1 MSNTGERILPVS
13 RYYDSLNGMKRKYDR
28 LARQEA
34 FSGTNVE
41 EWTGWKNKEKK
52 RLWELLG
59 MDKMEICSP
68 CPEIAERVMLDGGI
82 LREKLLLQVEPD
94 IWMPVYLLI
103 PPGSGRHSDCVLAPH
118 GHQGAGKY
126 SVAGCSEIPAVAEA
140 IDRFHYDYGL
150 YLARLGYVAVCPDA
164 RGFGER
170 RDLAF
175 QKDEENAFMR
185 GTCFYLAHGRAP
197 WNDCGRN
204 EYLGSDAPDRLSGRE
219 GRMEYRASGLRGL
232 FWRRTSDAVSGCIG

>member
-118 GHQGAGKY
+118 GHQGVFKY
-126 SVAGCSEIPAVAEA
+126 A
-140 IDRFHYDYGL
+140 
-150 YLARLGYVAVCPDA
+150 A
-164 RGFGER
+164 RGVFFPKL
-170 RDLAF
+170 D
-175 QKDEENAFMR
+175 
-185 GTCFYLAHGRAP
+185 
-197 WNDCGRN
+197 
-204 EYLGSDAPDRLSGRE
+204 GS
-219 GRMEYRASGLRGL
+219 ME
-232 FWRRTSDAVSGCIG
+232 

>member
-68 CPEIAERVMLDGGI
+68 CPDIA
-82 LREKLLLQVEPD
+82 
-94 IWMPVYLLI
+94 
-103 PPGSGRHSDCVLAPH
+103 
-118 GHQGAGKY
+118 
-126 SVAGCSEIPAVAEA
+126 
-140 IDRFHYDYGL
+140 
-150 YLARLGYVAVCPDA
+150 
-164 RGFGER
+164 
-170 RDLAF
+170 
-175 QKDEENAFMR
+175 
-185 GTCFYLAHGRAP
+185 
-197 WNDCGRN
+197 
-204 EYLGSDAPDRLSGRE
+204 
-219 GRMEYRASGLRGL
+219 
-232 FWRRTSDAVSGCIG
+232 

>member
-1 MSNTGERILPVS
+1 
-13 RYYDSLNGMKRKYDR
+13 
-28 LARQEA
+28 
-34 FSGTNVE
+34 
-41 EWTGWKNKEKK
+41 
-52 RLWELLG
+52 

-140 IDRFHYDYGL
+140 IDRFHYGWDML
-150 YLARLGYVAVCPDA
+150 PSVPMPEAL
-164 RGFGER
+164 
-170 RDLAF
+170 
-175 QKDEENAFMR
+175 
-185 GTCFYLAHGRAP
+185 
-197 WNDCGRN
+197 
-204 EYLGSDAPDRLSGRE
+204 
-219 GRMEYRASGLRGL
+219 ASGGIWL
-232 FWRRTSDAVSGCIG
+232 FRRMRKMHLCAEPVSIWPIWQSPLE

>member
-94 IWMPVYLLI
+94 IWMP
-103 PPGSGRHSDCVLAPH
+103 
-118 GHQGAGKY
+118 HQ
-126 SVAGCSEIPAVAEA
+126 
-140 IDRFHYDYGL
+140 D
-150 YLARLGYVAVCPDA
+150 PD
-164 RGFGER
+164 
-170 RDLAF
+170 
-175 QKDEENAFMR
+175 
-185 GTCFYLAHGRAP
+185 
-197 WNDCGRN
+197 
-204 EYLGSDAPDRLSGRE
+204 
-219 GRMEYRASGLRGL
+219 
-232 FWRRTSDAVSGCIG
+232 

>member
-82 LREKLLLQVEPD
+82 LRKSFCRWNRYMDAGVSADPAGQRTSFRLCPCSP
-94 IWMPVYLLI
+94 WT
-103 PPGSGRHSDCVLAPH
+103 SG
-118 GHQGAGKY
+118 GGK
-126 SVAGCSEIPAVAEA
+126 I
-140 IDRFHYDYGL
+140 
-150 YLARLGYVAVCPDA
+150 
-164 RGFGER
+164 
-170 RDLAF
+170 
-175 QKDEENAFMR
+175 Q
-185 GTCFYLAHGRAP
+185 
-197 WNDCGRN
+197 CGR
-204 EYLGSDAPDRLSGRE
+204 LQ
-219 GRMEYRASGLRGL
+219 
-232 FWRRTSDAVSGCIG
+232 